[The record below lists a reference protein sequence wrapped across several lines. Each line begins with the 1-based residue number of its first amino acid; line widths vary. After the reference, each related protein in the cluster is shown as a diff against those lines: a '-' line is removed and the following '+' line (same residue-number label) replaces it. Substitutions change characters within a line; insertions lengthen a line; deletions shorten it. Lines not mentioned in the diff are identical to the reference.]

1 MIPILTPDEMAS
13 VDAAAPEGVETL
25 IDRAGRAVARSA
37 TRLLGG
43 TYGRVVNVIAGKGNN
58 GKDGLVAADVLRGR
72 GVTVRVFDA
81 VLGPAELPPADL
93 VIDAAFGTGFR
104 GEWSAPRVGQT
115 PVLAVDVPSGV
126 NALTGSCRPG
136 VLRADHTVTF
146 QAVKPGLLFGDG
158 AVLAGQVEIADIGL
172 DVSRATQHLVEPS
185 DVAAWWPQR
194 PVDAHKWKRAVR
206 VVAGSP
212 GMVGAARLA
221 AEAAARSGAG
231 LVKLSV
237 PGMDARVRSE
247 IVQQRIPNFDWV
259 GDALSDIARFGSL
272 VIGPGLGR
280 EEYTI
285 ASVRQ
290 TIVDATVPVVI
301 DGDGLFAAAWD
312 ADGAAPL
319 FVDRGLPTVL
329 TPHDGEYTVLAGGPP
344 AADRVSAARQL
355 AADLGC
361 IVLLKGPTTVVA
373 DPTGRALL
381 IDRGD
386 ERLAT
391 AGTGDVLSGMI
402 GAVLATGAP
411 ALEGVAAAAW
421 LHADAATRS
430 TATGTLAGDLV
441 DLLPQTISALHPA
454 GGTV

>member
-13 VDAAAPEGVETL
+13 VDAAAPEGIETL

-37 TRLLGG
+37 IGMLGG
-43 TYGRVVNVIAGKGNN
+43 TYGRTVNVVAGKGNN
-58 GKDGLVAADVLRGR
+58 GKDGLVAADVLRQR

-81 VLGPAELPPADL
+81 VLGPSELPTADL

-104 GEWSAPRVGQT
+104 GEWAAPDVGGS
-115 PVLAVDVPSGV
+115 PVLAVDIPSGV
-126 NALTGSCRPG
+126 DALTGGVKPG
-136 VLRADHTVTF
+136 VLPADRTVTF
-146 QAVKPGLLFGDG
+146 QALKPGLLFGRG
-158 AVLAGQVEIADIGL
+158 AQLAGKVDLVDIGL
-172 DVSRATQHLVEPS
+172 DVSRATQHLVERD
-185 DVAAWWPQR
+185 DVAEWWPER
-194 PVDAHKWKRAVR
+194 RIDAHKWKRAVR

-221 AEAAARSGAG
+221 AEAAARAGAG

-237 PGMDARVRSE
+237 PGMDIVTRSE

-259 GDALSDIARFGSL
+259 DDALADIARFGSL
-272 VIGPGLGR
+272 VIGPGIGR

-285 ASVRQ
+285 ASVRRA
-290 TIVDATVPVVI
+290 IVDATVPVVI
-301 DGDGLFAAAWD
+301 DGDALFAAAWD

-319 FVDRGLPTVL
+319 FADRGLATVL
-329 TPHDGEYTVLAGGPP
+329 TPHDGEYAILAGAPP
-344 AADRVSAARQL
+344 ATDRVAATRRL

-373 DPTGRALL
+373 DPSGEALL
-381 IDRGD
+381 VDHGD

-411 ALEGVAAAAW
+411 VLEGVAAAAW
-421 LHADAATRS
+421 LHADAAVHQPNS
-430 TATGTLAGDLV
+430 GMLAADLV
-441 DLLPQTISALHPA
+441 DALPAAMSTLRQP
-454 GGTV
+454 GGRR

>member
-1 MIPILTPDEMAS
+1 MAC

-37 TRLLGG
+37 IGMLGG
-43 TYGRVVNVIAGKGNN
+43 TYGRTVNVVAGKGNN
-58 GKDGLVAADVLRGR
+58 GKDGLVAADVLAQR
-72 GVTVRVFDA
+72 GVRVRVFDA
-81 VLGPAELPPADL
+81 VLGPSTLPSADL

-104 GEWSAPRVGQT
+104 GEWAAPDVGDAL
-115 PVLAVDVPSGV
+115 VLAVDVPSGV
-126 NALTGSCRPG
+126 DALTGGAKPG
-136 VLRADHTVTF
+136 VLCADRTITF
-146 QAVKPGLLFGDG
+146 QALKPGLLFGRG
-158 AVLAGQVEIADIGL
+158 AQLAGTVDVVDIGL
-172 DVSRATQHLVEPS
+172 DVSRATQHLVEPG
-185 DVAAWWPQR
+185 DVAEWWPAR
-194 PVDAHKWKRAVR
+194 RIDAHKWKRAVR

-221 AEAAARSGAG
+221 AEAAARAGAG

-237 PGMDARVRSE
+237 PGMDIATRSE
-247 IVQQRIPNFDWV
+247 VVQHRIPNFDWAD
-259 GDALSDIARFGSL
+259 DALADIARFGSL

-290 TIVDATVPVVI
+290 AIVDATVPVVI

-329 TPHDGEYTVLAGGPP
+329 TPHDGEYSVLAGAPP
-344 AADRVSAARQL
+344 AADRVAATRRL

-373 DPTGRALL
+373 DPSGAALVV
-381 IDRGD
+381 DHGD
-386 ERLAT
+386 ERLAS

-411 ALEGVAAAAW
+411 ALHGVAAAAW
-421 LHADAATRS
+421 LHGDAAIRQLDS
-430 TATGTLAGDLV
+430 GMLAGDLI
-441 DLLPQTISALHPA
+441 DALPASISAIREH
-454 GGTV
+454 GGRR